1 MGLLP
6 ALGCAHFAEEQIA
19 DSLSKSGDNYTSDND
34 PQLVGAA
41 MPFGLKTMEGLL
53 QDLPDHRGLLLATC
67 SGFAGY
73 GYLFVQQPPDENP
86 DPQRAAALKSQARSL
101 FLRARDYCLRNLE
114 VEYTGITAVLLNGT
128 TEARTAAAARVKKED
143 VPVLYWSAAS
153 WALAIS
159 ADKNDLALVGQ
170 LPAVTALSE
179 RALALDES
187 WDHGTLQAF
196 FVSFDAARGVGQGG
210 GPDKAREH
218 YQRARELDHGLRLGV
233 VVSYAQDVLVPAQ
246 DRAGFQRLLNQ
257 VLAFDVDRPDA
268 RADRLAN
275 VIAQRRARWL
285 QAHQDELFL

>member
-1 MGLLP
+1 LTYRETKAVAIAAMALMPG
-6 ALGCAHFAEEQIA
+6 LGCTHFAEESIA

-34 PQLVGAA
+34 PQLVAAA

-53 QDLPDHRGLLLATC
+53 KDLPDHRGLLLASC
-67 SGFAGY
+67 SGFTGY
-73 GYLFVQQPPDENP
+73 GYLFVQQPLDENP
-86 DPQRAAALKSQARSL
+86 DPQKAAELKSQARKL

-114 VEYTGITAVLLNGT
+114 VEYTGIREALLNGT

-187 WDHGTLQAF
+187 WDRGTLEAF
-196 FVSFDAARGVGQGG
+196 FVSFDADAA
-210 GPDKAREH
+210 P
-218 YQRARELDHGLRLGV
+218 
-233 VVSYAQDVLVPAQ
+233 
-246 DRAGFQRLLNQ
+246 
-257 VLAFDVDRPDA
+257 A
-268 RADRLAN
+268 RAEGPT
-275 VIAQRRARWL
+275 RRGRTTSGRASSIRGCAW
-285 QAHQDELFL
+285 A